1 MSFECEAGDIWRM
14 SRAKDI
20 PIKDWIRLAVE
31 CGQIEQVPVIFW
43 LDEPHTPAV
52 KSPFLF

>member
-1 MSFECEAGDIWRM
+1 MTFECEKGDIWRM

-31 CGQIEQVPVIFW
+31 RGHVLKQVPVIFW
-43 LDEPHTPAV
+43 LDSKAELTTQR
-52 KSPFLF
+52 